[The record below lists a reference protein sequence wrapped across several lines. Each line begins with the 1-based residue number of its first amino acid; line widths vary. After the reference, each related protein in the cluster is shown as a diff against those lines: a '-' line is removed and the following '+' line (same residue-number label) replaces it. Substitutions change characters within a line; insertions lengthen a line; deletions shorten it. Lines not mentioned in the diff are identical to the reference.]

1 MLVVADSSPLI
12 VLINI
17 EHIDILP
24 KLFGE
29 VVIPPEVSLELTLSN
44 RPEPVRTFFTSPP
57 LWLVQQS
64 PTNVKPIPML
74 HPGEVAAINLALEIH
89 ADLLLIDEVRGRK
102 AAAAL
107 GIRFT
112 GTIGVLEQAGD
123 KGLVDLE
130 DVFGKIKKT
139 DFWISHELLDVRL
152 KLHKERRKTE
162 AREE

>member
-17 EHIDILP
+17 QHVDILP
-24 KLFGE
+24 RLFGE
-29 VVIPPEVSLELTLSN
+29 VIIPPEVSAELTLSN
-44 RPEPVRTFFTSPP
+44 RPEPVRTFITSPP
-57 LWLVQQS
+57 RWLLQQS
-64 PTNVKPIPML
+64 PSVVKPIPML
-74 HPGEVAAINLALEIH
+74 HPGEVAAISLALEIH

-102 AAAAL
+102 AAAAQ

-112 GTIGVLEQAGD
+112 GTIAVLEQAAD

-130 DVFGKIKKT
+130 DAFERIKKT

-152 KLHKERRKTE
+152 KLHRERGKT
-162 AREE
+162 